1 MPPTATS
8 ASPVQRVAQALMP
21 QRFLAAQLRRPSGLF
36 GRWVMTRGLNRGNAE
51 LIRATIDA
59 LALQPDDRFLDL
71 GFGGG
76 LGLELAAAR
85 TQGPLWGIDFSPDV
99 VCAGARRFEALLRSG
114 RLNLITADVAELP
127 LRDGLVSAICTTNT
141 VYFWPEPE
149 RAFASLRRILGPAG
163 RLAVGYVGAAKM
175 RKFDRL
181 TRHGFTCYER
191 ERVEELMQACGFR
204 AIRSIAH
211 EGRTT
216 RGDFTTVGV
225 IP

>member
-1 MPPTATS
+1 MPSAATS
-8 ASPVQRVAQALMP
+8 ASPVQRVAQRLMP
-21 QRFLAAQLRRPSGLF
+21 QRFLAAQLRRPSGRF

-51 LIRATIDA
+51 LITATIDA
-59 LALQPDDRFLDL
+59 LALQRDDSFLDL

-76 LGLELAAAR
+76 LALKLAAAR

-99 VCAGARRFEALLRSG
+99 VCAGARRLDALVLSG

-127 LRDGLVSAICTTNT
+127 LRDGLVSTICTTNT
-141 VYFWPEPE
+141 IYFWPEPE

-175 RKFDRL
+175 REFDRL
-181 TRHGFTCYER
+181 TRHGFTRYER
-191 ERVEELMQACGFR
+191 ERVEELMHACGFR

-211 EGRTT
+211 AGRAT